1 MSNLDRAPE
10 PTLED
15 IFASIHG
22 APAQSGTPEWP
33 NQQAAPAK
41 DDTSKSLN
49 ETIAAIEKAISAMRE
64 LSISPSH
71 QNQDTPPAA
80 SIEPMAERLAD
91 TTDESVAP
99 SPVSWPEERAEVPSP
114 SKPSRPRRRSSQ
126 LRTPEAV
133 AASDDFAFAA
143 MPESSLKDVLRP
155 LLRRWIDE
163 NMAKAFEPS
172 LRDELRQTGMPRW
185 KQRRHLNRW
194 RRQSRRA
201 H

>member
-22 APAQSGTPEWP
+22 VPAQSGTPGWP

-49 ETIAAIEKAISAMRE
+49 ETIAAIEKAISAMQE
-64 LSISPSH
+64 LSISQSH
-71 QNQDTPPAA
+71 ADQDAPAAA
-80 SIEPMAERLAD
+80 SIEPTAERFAD
-91 TTDESVAP
+91 AAEESVAP

-114 SKPSRPRRRSSQ
+114 SKPSRPRRRSS
-126 LRTPEAV
+126 RSRAPEA
-133 AASDDFAFAA
+133 AAALDDFAFAA
-143 MPESSLKDVLRP
+143 MPESGLKELLRP